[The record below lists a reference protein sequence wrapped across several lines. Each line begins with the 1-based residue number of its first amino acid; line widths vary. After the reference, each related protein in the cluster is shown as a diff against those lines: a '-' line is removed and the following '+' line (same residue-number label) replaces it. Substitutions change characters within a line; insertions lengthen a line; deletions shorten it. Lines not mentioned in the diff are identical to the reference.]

1 MLVTRIKTAVVLFV
15 LIFLVLFVLPGW
27 TWIVFCLIAGRA
39 WFLGM
44 AQIDPRALYIAHRAH
59 CFGLAARQCAGRFG
73 AGGPGIHDGLADRH

>member
-27 TWIVFCLIAGRA
+27 TWIVFASLLAG
-39 WFLGM
+39 LGFWEWLRLTP
-44 AQIDPRALYIAHRAH
+44 APCIAHRAH
-59 CFGLAARQCAGRFG
+59 CFGLAVRQCAGRFG